1 MGTILRL
8 YLLRILGDGNKDS
21 NCNPDMKYKNS
32 LSKWRWGSISAED
45 LAKGSQE

>member
-1 MGTILRL
+1 MGTILHL

-21 NCNPDMKYKNS
+21 NYNLDLKYKNS
-32 LSKWRWGSISAED
+32 LPKWRWGSVSAEN